1 MGRTLHSHVRGDRR
15 ARTRARRRPW
25 DAHRLIVLAA
35 CAALALQL
43 ATPATADP
51 AERVE
56 EARDQVERAERGLSS
71 AASEAADAEERLE
84 ELEVDFA
91 LAVEEYNGAQAAL
104 DDARRRVAEAR
115 EELAEVEARIGE
127 NEDQAGDFVRKLY
140 QHGSGFEFEAI
151 LGAEDLADAQMRA
164 VYLKSTAQTH
174 YTVVETLKVDRTV
187 QATMLAQLRELEAEA
202 EDAERELAAQRDHV
216 EGLLEAQQEERDELR
231 AIVAAAEAE
240 VAEARSELSEAEE
253 EQRREQERIARE
265 RREREAAERAAREAA
280 ERAARE
286 AAQQER
292 QQTSQGAPASSE
304 RAQKAVDAALSQVGK
319 PYRWGAS
326 GPDSYDCSGL
336 TMWAWRQAGVSLPR
350 TSRQQYAATQ
360 RISRSELRPG
370 DFVFFAKPGRPIHHM
385 AMYIGNGDVVEAP
398 YSGENVR
405 VNSSSLSR
413 SDIAGYG
420 RVTH

>member
-1 MGRTLHSHVRGDRR
+1 LWSDVRWGAG
-15 ARTRARRRPW
+15 ARTRTWGPS
-25 DAHRLIVLAA
+25 RLLVLLA

-43 ATPATADP
+43 AVPAGAEP
-51 AERVE
+51 GERVQ
-56 EARDQVERAERGLSS
+56 EARDQVERAERDLSGATS
-71 AASEAADAEERLE
+71 DAAAAEERLE

-91 LAVEEYNGAQAAL
+91 LAVEAYNEAQAAL
-104 DDARRRVAEAR
+104 DEAREKVAEAR

-127 NEDQAGDFVRKLY
+127 NEDQAGDFVRRLY
-140 QHGSGFEFEAI
+140 QHGSGFEFEAL
-151 LGAEDLADAQMRA
+151 LGAEDLTDAQMRA
-164 VYLKSTAQTH
+164 VYLRSTAQTH
-174 YTVVETLKVDRTV
+174 YTIVETLKVDRTV
-187 QATMLAQLRELEAEA
+187 QATVLAQLRELEAEA
-202 EDAERELAAQRDHV
+202 ADAERELAAQREHV
-216 EGLLEAQQEERDELR
+216 EGLVEAQQEERDELR
-231 AIVAAAEAE
+231 AVVAAAEADLQ
-240 VAEARSELSEAEE
+240 AAQTELSEAEE
-253 EQRREQERIARE
+253 EHRREQERLERE

-286 AAQQER
+286 AAQQQE
-292 QQTSQGAPASSE
+292 QSSSGSSGTPASSD
-304 RAQKAVDAALSQVGK
+304 RAQQAVDAALSQVGK
-319 PYRWGAS
+319 PYQWGAA

-398 YSGENVR
+398 FTGENVR
-405 VNSSSLSR
+405 VNSRSLSR
-413 SDIAGYG
+413 SDIYGYG